1 LLCTHDQ
8 MFSPPYCFVGASFPQ
23 SSVPFAALRA
33 AALAVGI
40 ACAARGVIGFVGV
53 DFVAHQD
60 KDGLRL
66 LAVDLNLR
74 YTGALLHVSG
84 SSKCDNRYFADTLA
98 AFHMFAFLMGG
109 QYDDLL
115 TGRYF
120 VDDRPGGVLPT
131 PLSAEQVSQPSA
143 YHLSTRHYVASQY
156 IRHPNL
162 ATIQSVCH
170 SFS

>member
-1 LLCTHDQ
+1 
-8 MFSPPYCFVGASFPQ
+8 M
-23 SSVPFAALRA
+23 
-33 AALAVGI
+33 GI

-120 VDDRPGGVLPT
+120 VDDRPVCRLIYITSCRTCRRSCVTWRGPAAALR
-131 PLSAEQVSQPSA
+131 AEYYQ
-143 YHLSTRHYVASQY
+143 LR
-156 IRHPNL
+156 
-162 ATIQSVCH
+162 
-170 SFS
+170 